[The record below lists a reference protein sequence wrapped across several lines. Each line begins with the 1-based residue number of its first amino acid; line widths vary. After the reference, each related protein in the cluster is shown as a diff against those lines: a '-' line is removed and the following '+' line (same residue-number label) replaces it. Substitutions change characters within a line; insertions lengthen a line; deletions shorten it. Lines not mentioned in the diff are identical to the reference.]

1 MMPLKVQFLDHYF
14 FYLLNNLNF
23 AIKNSKT
30 SHFADD
36 TCLLNL
42 KQSVKEINKSVN
54 KDLKNLYNW
63 LNAHKISLNVTKTEA
78 VIFRVIM

>member
-1 MMPLKVQFLDHYF
+1 MMPLKVQFLDQYF

>member
-1 MMPLKVQFLDHYF
+1 MMPLKVQFLDQYF

-30 SHFADD
+30 SHFAGD

-78 VIFRVIM
+78 VIFRVKM